1 MAFFALMEVTMSKY
15 FIDSCQCPERSCFIS
30 TPTKVER
37 NIRHEMFQRPKRALF
52 ISTDAACRHNGL
64 HSHVFQRP
72 KRALFI
78 STLLILR
85 RWKWNRIC
93 FNALNG
99 LTSFLQ
105 DYIKAR
111 DRAEAEFQRPKRA
124 LFISTITYFQTRSE
138 SPVQVSTP

>member
-52 ISTDAACRHNGL
+52 IST
-64 HSHVFQRP
+64 
-72 KRALFI
+72 KM
-78 STLLILR
+78 LR
-85 RWKWNRIC
+85 TNSKKAMG

-99 LTSFLQ
+99 LFSFLQ
-105 DYIKAR
+105 YPLEPRINTG
-111 DRAEAEFQRPKRA
+111 FPP
-124 LFISTITYFQTRSE
+124 LFL
-138 SPVQVSTP
+138 QVFV